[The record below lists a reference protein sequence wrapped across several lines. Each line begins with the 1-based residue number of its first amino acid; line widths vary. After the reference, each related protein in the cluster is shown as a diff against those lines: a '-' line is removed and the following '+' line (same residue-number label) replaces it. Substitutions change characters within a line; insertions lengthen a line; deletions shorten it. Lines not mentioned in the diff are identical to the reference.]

1 MENSS
6 LKKLCGHAQFC
17 NFTLYLI
24 HQLNVFLILF
34 ASLNTHSS
42 LVVCIFV
49 IETSNLN
56 KKCGD
61 VDRRRTLL
69 LNTSSGGSVLVS
81 VALQST
87 LGVMCPVRLQL
98 YSNR

>member
-1 MENSS
+1 M
-6 LKKLCGHAQFC
+6 
-17 NFTLYLI
+17 
-24 HQLNVFLILF
+24 FLILF

-87 LGVMCPVRLQL
+87 LGFMCPVRLSCIQTDNVMSEGPL
-98 YSNR
+98 AVNGENLQ